1 MKIQL
6 LFFAYLLF
14 CIGCNQY
21 KNNSERI
28 ILNSRSYDYGLM
40 QQNILYFPLD
50 SISAFDT
57 KSLQVFNKGL
67 DKYFVYFNSK
77 KNLLYFYDFYQ
88 QKISFN
94 ILLAEEGVDGV
105 GSDVNGIFINN
116 LDSIYIFDDYVISRI
131 NNKGK
136 VMERIR
142 FDQIPSFDFGFTL
155 EAGTKQNIYKH
166 NDELYV
172 GISSELDPF
181 LQTSFNIENQVLL
194 NIDLKNSHFTTHFD
208 FPEKYKNNIYSPNY
222 SNVYFTF
229 NDEDELFVMSY
240 PADSRLY
247 LESFDNSEVIVDAES
262 KYFNQ
267 IEPMKEND
275 MREDFMTYTKH
286 YLTNFSFGPIYFDK
300 YKNIYY
306 RFVEHPISEADFDNR
321 NWSKTCSIVI
331 LDNNF
336 NIIGESKFGK
346 EVNKL
351 GIVDEL
357 GLLIPIRC
365 PQDNED
371 FLCIGVYSVVK
382 HNN

>member
-1 MKIQL
+1 
-6 LFFAYLLF
+6 
-14 CIGCNQY
+14 
-21 KNNSERI
+21 
-28 ILNSRSYDYGLM
+28 
-40 QQNILYFPLD
+40 
-50 SISAFDT
+50 
-57 KSLQVFNKGL
+57 LQ
-67 DKYFVYFNSK
+67 
-77 KNLLYFYDFYQ
+77 
-88 QKISFN
+88 
-94 ILLAEEGVDGV
+94 A
-105 GSDVNGIFINN
+105 
-116 LDSIYIFDDYVISRI
+116 
-131 NNKGK
+131 
-136 VMERIR
+136 
-142 FDQIPSFDFGFTL
+142 
-155 EAGTKQNIYKH
+155 
-166 NDELYV
+166 
-172 GISSELDPF
+172 
-181 LQTSFNIENQVLL
+181 SFNIENQVLL